1 MFHMKQF
8 HCVIDKFFV
17 RSVKKKNH
25 LFSIMKYSF
34 HYMPTPLPKLKRL
47 FQLEKEGGVNK
58 YGDFLTKEKQR
69 EVDFF

>member
-17 RSVKKKNH
+17 RCVKKKSH

-47 FQLEKEGGVNK
+47 FQLEKEEGVNE
-58 YGDFLTKEKQR
+58 YGAFLTKEKQR